1 MDGTIIVALLL
12 DMLFAGIALYNI
24 HKIYMIKEDAGV
36 LTHTFGIPF
45 LVMSIFLFT
54 LDVITLVNQV
64 EF

>member
-24 HKIYMIKEDAGV
+24 HKIYTLKEEAGV

-45 LVMSIFLFT
+45 LVMSIMLFT
-54 LDVITLVNQV
+54 IDVITLMNRV